1 MHTHTPPQIDYHKK
15 MQEGFVD
22 LLPKLEG
29 LDVNEGGG
37 GGVVAARGNNVPPSK
52 PGNKGGRKGGGET
65 EGLLSESTL
74 IGV

>member
-1 MHTHTPPQIDYHKK
+1 M
-15 MQEGFVD
+15 E

-37 GGVVAARGNNVPPSK
+37 AGGASNVRSGSSNNIPPAK
-52 PGNKGGRKGGGET
+52 PAPGVGKGGRKGGAVGET